1 MDAYECVDGWLGIL
15 ADVCTVVVPKS
26 SCRISPKLFNPKL

>member
-15 ADVCTVVVPKS
+15 ADVCTGCSAQVFMQNKP
-26 SCRISPKLFNPKL
+26 